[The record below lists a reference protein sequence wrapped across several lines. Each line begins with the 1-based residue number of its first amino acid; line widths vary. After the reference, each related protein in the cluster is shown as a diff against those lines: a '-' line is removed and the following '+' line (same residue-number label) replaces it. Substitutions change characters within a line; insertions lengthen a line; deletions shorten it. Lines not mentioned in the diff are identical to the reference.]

1 MSGLQAMARHG
12 REPDRRH
19 EPQLVASFFKFPPRH
34 PPTAGVRGEDADVA
48 AHLHLGQRRASAKPG
63 DCVQRAG
70 TYCTAYIYIHM
81 HACIYHA
88 CCGAATPTPTCC
100 AAGGRV
106 ESHGRRA
113 ACMHDESINTPP
125 AHTPSSIP
133 LPTDQRRCPQ
143 AALHQNRMSVAQI
156 AF

>member
-70 TYCTAYIYIHM
+70 TYCTAYIYT
-81 HACIYHA
+81 HACVHISCMLRRCYTH
-88 CCGAATPTPTCC
+88 PNLLR
-100 AAGGRV
+100 GGRTSRV
-106 ESHGRRA
+106 SRQESS
-113 ACMHDESINTPP
+113 MHDDESINTPP